1 MTKHHVIIVAGGS
14 GQRMQTAIP
23 KQFLLLDGL
32 PVLMHTI
39 NRFHET
45 LPDAAIVLVLPS
57 EHLAYWN
64 ELLAQFKFDIPHQI
78 ALGGETRFHSVKN
91 GLALVNSGLVGIHDA
106 VRPLVSSST
115 ILRTFEAALL
125 HGAAVPVLQPSES
138 MRILH
143 SDGTNG
149 ALIRDALRTV
159 QTPQCFQAEKI
170 IEAYKQEFQPDFT
183 DDASVAEF
191 ADFKITLVE
200 GNEENIKITRPIDL
214 RIAEMFFRNIH

>member
-39 NRFHET
+39 TRFHET
-45 LPDAAIVLVLPS
+45 LPDAAMVLVIPID
-57 EHLAYWN
+57 HLDYWN
-64 ELLAQFKFDIPHQI
+64 ELLVQFKFDIPHQI

-115 ILRTFEAALL
+115 ILKTFEAASI

-138 MRILH
+138 MRILNT
-143 SDGTNG
+143 DGGNE
-149 ALIRDALRTV
+149 ALLRDALRTV
-159 QTPQCFQAEKI
+159 QTPQCFLSDNIIQA
-170 IEAYKQEFQPDFT
+170 YNQDFRPDFT
-183 DDASVAEF
+183 DDASVAES
-191 ADFKITLVE
+191 ADFKITLVQ

-214 RIAEMFFRNIH
+214 HIAEMFLKNIH

>member
-1 MTKHHVIIVAGGS
+1 MIKYHVIIVAGGS
-14 GQRMQTAIP
+14 GQRMQMDIP

-32 PVLMHTI
+32 PILMHTI
-39 NRFHET
+39 NRFNET

-64 ELLAQFKFDIPHQI
+64 ELKIQFKFDVPHRI
-78 ALGGETRFHSVKN
+78 TFGGDTRFQSVKN

-106 VRPLVSSST
+106 VRPLVSSFT
-115 ILRTFEAALL
+115 ILRTFEAAII

-143 SDGTNG
+143 ADGTSG
-149 ALIRDALRTV
+149 AIIRSALRTV
-159 QTPQCFQAEKI
+159 QTPQCFQAQKI
-170 IEAYKQEFQPDFT
+170 IEAYKQEFRPDFT
-183 DDASVAEF
+183 DDASVAEC
-191 ADFKITLVE
+191 AGFKIMLVE

-214 RIAEMFFRNIH
+214 LIAEMFLKNNR

>member
-39 NRFHET
+39 KRFHET
-45 LPDAAIVLVLPS
+45 LPDASIVLVLPS

-64 ELLAQFKFDIPHQI
+64 ELLNQFKFDIPHQI

-106 VRPLVSSST
+106 VAWDCDQSLWTTV
-115 ILRTFEAALL
+115 
-125 HGAAVPVLQPSES
+125 
-138 MRILH
+138 H
-143 SDGTNG
+143 S
-149 ALIRDALRTV
+149 
-159 QTPQCFQAEKI
+159 
-170 IEAYKQEFQPDFT
+170 
-183 DDASVAEF
+183 
-191 ADFKITLVE
+191 
-200 GNEENIKITRPIDL
+200 
-214 RIAEMFFRNIH
+214 

>member
-1 MTKHHVIIVAGGS
+1 MIKYHVIIVAGGS
-14 GQRMQTAIP
+14 GQRMQMDIP

-32 PVLMHTI
+32 PILMHTI
-39 NRFHET
+39 NRFNET

-64 ELLAQFKFDIPHQI
+64 ELKIQFKFDVPHRI
-78 ALGGETRFHSVKN
+78 TFGGDTRFQSVKN

-115 ILRTFEAALL
+115 ILRTFEAAKI

-143 SDGTNG
+143 ADGTSG
-149 ALIRDALRTV
+149 AIIRNALRTV

-170 IEAYKQEFQPDFT
+170 IAAYKQEFHPDFT
-183 DDASVAEF
+183 DDASVAERAGF
-191 ADFKITLVE
+191 NVTLVD
-200 GNEENIKITRPIDL
+200 GNEKNIKITRPVDL
-214 RIAEMFFRNIH
+214 LIAEMFLKNNR

>member
-39 NRFHET
+39 NRFNET
-45 LPDAAIVLVLPS
+45 LPDASIVLVLPS
-57 EHLAYWN
+57 EHFAYWN
-64 ELLAQFKFDIPHQI
+64 ELLAQFKFDVPHQI

-91 GLALVNSGLVGIHDA
+91 GLALVHSGLVGIHDA
-106 VRPLVSSST
+106 VRPFVSSST
-115 ILRTFEAALL
+115 ILKTFEAAMI

-138 MRILH
+138 MRILN
-143 SDGTNG
+143 SDGSNE
-149 ALIRDALRTV
+149 ALLRDALRTV

-170 IEAYKQEFQPDFT
+170 IEAYKQEFRPDFT
-183 DDASVAEF
+183 DDASVAES
-191 ADFKITLVE
+191 ANFKITLVE

-214 RIAEMFFRNIH
+214 RIAEIFLKIIH

>member
-39 NRFHET
+39 NRFSET

-115 ILRTFEAALL
+115 ILKTFEAALL
-125 HGAAVPVLQPSES
+125 YGAAVPVLQPSES

-143 SDGTNG
+143 TDGNNE
-149 ALIRDALRTV
+149 ALLRDALRTV

-170 IEAYKQEFQPDFT
+170 IEAYKQEYRPDFT
-183 DDASVAEF
+183 DDASVAES
-191 ADFKITLVE
+191 ADFNITLVE
-200 GNEENIKITRPIDL
+200 GNEENIKITRPIDI
-214 RIAEMFFRNIH
+214 RIAEMFLKNIH

>member
-14 GQRMQTAIP
+14 GQRMQTSIP

-39 NRFHET
+39 NRFHKT
-45 LPDAAIVLVLPS
+45 LPDASIVLVLPS

-64 ELLAQFKFDIPHQI
+64 ELLAQFNFDVPHQI
-78 ALGGETRFHSVKN
+78 AKGGETRFHSVKN

-115 ILRTFEAALL
+115 ILRTFEAAKI

-138 MRILH
+138 MRILNT
-143 SDGTNG
+143 DGTNG
-149 ALIRDALRTV
+149 ELIRDALRTV

-170 IEAYKQEFQPDFT
+170 IEAYKQEFRPDFT
-183 DDASVAEF
+183 DDASVAEY

-214 RIAEMFFRNIH
+214 NVAEMFLKNIR

>member
-1 MTKHHVIIVAGGS
+1 MIKYHVIIVAGGS
-14 GQRMQTAIP
+14 GQRMQMDIP

-32 PVLMHTI
+32 PILMHTI
-39 NRFHET
+39 NRFNET

-64 ELLAQFKFDIPHQI
+64 ELKIQFKFDVPHWI
-78 ALGGETRFHSVKN
+78 TFGGDTRFQSVKN

-115 ILRTFEAALL
+115 ILRTFEAAKI

-143 SDGTNG
+143 ADGTSG
-149 ALIRDALRTV
+149 AIIRNALRTV

-170 IEAYKQEFQPDFT
+170 IEAYKQEFHPDFT
-183 DDASVAEF
+183 DDASVAERAGF
-191 ADFKITLVE
+191 NITLVD
-200 GNEENIKITRPIDL
+200 GNEKNIKITRPVDL
-214 RIAEMFFRNIH
+214 LIAEMFLKNNR

>member
-1 MTKHHVIIVAGGS
+1 MIKYHVIIVAGGS
-14 GQRMQTAIP
+14 GQRMQMDIP

-32 PVLMHTI
+32 PILMHTI
-39 NRFHET
+39 NRFNET

-64 ELLAQFKFDIPHQI
+64 ELKIQFKFDVPHRI
-78 ALGGETRFHSVKN
+78 TFGGDTRFQSVKN

-115 ILRTFEAALL
+115 ILRTFEAAKI

-143 SDGTNG
+143 ADGTSG
-149 ALIRDALRTV
+149 AIIRNALRTV

-170 IEAYKQEFQPDFT
+170 IEAYKQEFHPDFT
-183 DDASVAEF
+183 DDASVAERAGF
-191 ADFKITLVE
+191 NITLVD

-214 RIAEMFFRNIH
+214 LIAEMFLKNNR

>member
-39 NRFHET
+39 NRFYET

-57 EHLAYWN
+57 ENLAYWN

-91 GLALVNSGLVGIHDA
+91 GLALVHSGLVAIHDA

-115 ILRTFEAALL
+115 ILKTFEAALL
-125 HGAAVPVLQPSES
+125 YGAAVPVLKPSES
-138 MRILH
+138 MRILN
-143 SDGTNG
+143 SEGGNE
-149 ALIRDALRTV
+149 ALLRDALRTV
-159 QTPQCFQAEKI
+159 QTPQCFQSEKI
-170 IEAYKQEFQPDFT
+170 IDAYKQEFRPDFT
-183 DDASVAEF
+183 DDASVAES
-191 ADFKITLVE
+191 ADFKITLVQ

-214 RIAEMFFRNIH
+214 RIAEMFLKTIH

>member
-45 LPDAAIVLVLPS
+45 LPDASIVLVLPS

-64 ELLAQFKFDIPHQI
+64 ELKIQFTFEIPHQI
-78 ALGGETRFHSVKN
+78 AFGGDTRFQSVKN
-91 GLALVNSGLVGIHDA
+91 GLALVNSGIVGIHDA

-115 ILRTFEAALL
+115 ILKTFEAASQN
-125 HGAAVPVLQPSES
+125 GAAVPVLQPNES
-138 MRILH
+138 MRILIP
-143 SDGTNG
+143 DGRNE

-159 QTPQCFQAEKI
+159 QTPQCFHADKI
-170 IEAYKQEFQPDFT
+170 IEAYKQEFRADFT
-183 DDASVAEF
+183 DDASVAERAGF
-191 ADFKITLVE
+191 PITLVQ

-214 RIAEMFFRNIH
+214 HVAEMFLKNIR